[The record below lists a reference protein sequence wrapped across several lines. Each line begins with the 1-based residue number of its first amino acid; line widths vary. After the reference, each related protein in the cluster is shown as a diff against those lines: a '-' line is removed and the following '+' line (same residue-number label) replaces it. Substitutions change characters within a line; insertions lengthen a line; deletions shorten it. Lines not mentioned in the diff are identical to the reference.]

1 MADVAAAR
9 GYRYLTGA
17 ATYTLITKGDN
28 AGSISS
34 ISINNSSTS
43 NQVTATLFLND
54 GTNSINI
61 VGPTIIPV
69 GVTMLLDHDLR
80 FSGEAFG
87 LKLTLAGTSPIVS
100 VIIK

>member
-1 MADVAAAR
+1 MAHAKPTA
-9 GYRYLTGA
+9 GTHYLTGA
-17 ATYTLITKGDN
+17 ATYTLKTKGDSSGAIN
-28 AGSISS
+28 S

-69 GVTMLLDHDLR
+69 GVTMLLDHDVS
-80 FSGEAFG
+80 FSNFAFG
-87 LKLTLAGTSPIVS
+87 LQLTLAGTSPIVS